1 MNAPTPS
8 RVEREIDSIQERL
21 TDYAFGLDL
30 ESQSPQAVHDA
41 KVRIID
47 TLGALVAGFEDR
59 PCKVARRLACRLP
72 DPDGA
77 TVIGTRI
84 RAAPDMAAFANAIAS
99 RCVEMNDTYHGPRS
113 HGGHPSDVIMSVL
126 AVAEHCR
133 SSGMELITAVV
144 LAYEV
149 YLRISDQLYPQ
160 TGFDCTALAGIGIAA
175 AAGKLMGLSRA
186 ELAHAIS
193 MAVVPNN
200 PLNQG
205 RSNHLSMWKAS
216 AAGQAGRA
224 GVFAALMAREGME
237 GPHLPFEGKNGWCRL
252 ISKKPF
258 TIAEMGGN
266 GTTFK
271 IQETLIK
278 KRACCATSVST
289 LLAAEK
295 VAPRVKGRIGE
306 IQRVLVETYEFS
318 RLICGVGEHHW
329 NPDSRETADH
339 SIPYGVAAAMIDG
352 TVTAAS
358 FDERHLWDPELRS
371 LMQKIE
377 VVANEEFTRDYERH
391 PVLHRSRVVVTT
403 RGGER
408 IVGESGGDDDDL
420 STPMTDAQI
429 EAKFRSVAEP
439 VFGAARAAS
448 QLDRLWNLER
458 LPNVEA
464 IPTDFVMS

>member
-1 MNAPTPS
+1 MNAGTPS
-8 RVEREIDSIQERL
+8 GVDREVDSIQERL
-21 TDYAFGLDL
+21 TGYACDL
-30 ESQSPQAVHDA
+30 TFESISPQAVHDA

-47 TLGALVAGFEDR
+47 TLGALVAGFDDR
-59 PCKVARRLACRLP
+59 PCKVARRLASRVP

-84 RAAPDMAAFANAIAS
+84 RTAPDMAAFANAIAS

-113 HGGHPSDVIMSVL
+113 HGGHPSDVIMPVF
-126 AVAEHCR
+126 AVAEHSQ
-133 SSGMELITAVV
+133 SSGKDLITAVV
-144 LAYEV
+144 LAYEI

-160 TGFDCTALAGIGIAA
+160 TGFDCTALAGIGTATAA
-175 AAGKLMGLSRA
+175 ARLLGLSRP
-186 ELAHAIS
+186 ELAHCIS
-193 MAVVPNN
+193 MAAVPNN

-205 RSNHLSMWKAS
+205 RSNHLSMWKAA

-252 ISKKPF
+252 VSKKPF
-258 TIAEMGGN
+258 TIDEMGGN
-266 GTTFK
+266 GTPFK

-289 LLAAEK
+289 ILAAEK
-295 VAPRVKGRIGE
+295 VASRLAGRIGDVKH
-306 IQRVLVETYEFS
+306 VLVETYEFS

-358 FDERHLWDPELRS
+358 FDETHLWDPELRA

-403 RGGER
+403 RSGER
-408 IVGESGGDDDDL
+408 IVGESGGDADDL
-420 STPMTDAQI
+420 STPMSDAQV
-429 EAKFRSVAEP
+429 EAKFRGVAEP
-439 VFGAARAAS
+439 VFGAARVRS
-448 QLDRLWNLER
+448 MLDRLWNLER
-458 LPNVEA
+458 TRTVAA
-464 IPTDFVMS
+464 IPPEFLMS